1 MNIGTHDASPDPDPP
16 CDPFYDGLSR
26 NAISTSDEGDDEYED
41 SDSDA
46 VDGLTI
52 EAHVDL
58 AKKACKY
65 FFPR

>member
-16 CDPFYDGLSR
+16 CDSSYDGLSR
-26 NAISTSDEGDDEYED
+26 NAISASDKGDDEYED

-58 AKKACKY
+58 AKKAHKY
-65 FFPR
+65 FFPG